1 VSAYSEEREY
11 LATLEAEAKWLE
23 GRPTWRDVFWM
34 AVLLMLVVL
43 AGSVTG
49 MVGT

>member
-1 VSAYSEEREY
+1 MTAYEEEREY
-11 LATLEAEAKWLE
+11 LATLADEAKWLE

-34 AVLLMLVVL
+34 AVLLVLVVL